1 MPTVTHYTS
10 IQESSNQYLIDT
22 EIIGHYLNHFSN
34 QWLCFFYIFEDKIK
48 APLKILYN
56 ELPDYILFADRRRI
70 ECRFSDA
77 LYFFSTFKKLEIKG
91 MTNLQDF
98 FYDKTINWKS
108 EPINSMFIYSHLVTI
123 VDPDSFTISS
133 TSRGDNSIQ
142 KTLMT

>member
-34 QWLCFFYIFEDKIK
+34 QWLCFFYIFEDKIN

-98 FYDKTINWKS
+98 FYDKTINFKS
-108 EPINSMFIYSHLVTI
+108 
-123 VDPDSFTISS
+123 
-133 TSRGDNSIQ
+133 
-142 KTLMT
+142 